1 MRKIIPGLLILSAG
15 LIFASCS
22 TSSEPSPVSEQISS
36 DPPIITQTPIPT
48 IEEIKVPTDT
58 LEPTP
63 SPEPPT
69 ATPLPDAICN
79 GPDKAMTILVVG
91 TDNRWRSYL
100 YGMADSIM
108 IMRVDYI
115 TGEVA
120 LMGIPRGLWVEIP
133 DIEEVEDGRTHGKI
147 TQSYFFGTE
156 GMGYFSGTGF
166 GAGLLAET
174 IRHNYG
180 IVIDKYIVVN
190 MKAFS
195 DIIDAIGGIKI
206 YNSYPLYSYQKT
218 NPVLP
223 IGGYVFSGQDALMYA
238 RHRDPRN
245 SLDRIDRQAIILKAV
260 HEQIFS
266 LATIPKIPEFIGI
279 YKDNVL
285 TDLSLAEISQ
295 LACVAA
301 KTNLEEVVFTRIP
314 KDLLEIANWEGSP
327 WVEHEPGSVSKV
339 LKDFMEGIYPEQ

>member
-1 MRKIIPGLLILSAG
+1 MRKILNSLLIISIG
-15 LIFASCS
+15 FYIASCS
-22 TSSEPSPVSEQISS
+22 TINSPSPVSEDVATDLPS
-36 DPPIITQTPIPT
+36 TTATLVPT
-48 IEEIKVPTDT
+48 IEETTVPTNT

-79 GPDKAMTILVVG
+79 GPDEAMTILVVG
-91 TDNRWRSYL
+91 TDNRYRSYL

-108 IMRVDYI
+108 IMRVDFI
-115 TGEVA
+115 NREVA

-133 DIEEVEDGRTHGKI
+133 DIEEVQDGRTHGKI
-147 TQSYFFGTE
+147 TQSYFFGTQ
-156 GMGYFSGTGF
+156 GMGYYSGEGF

-174 IRHNYG
+174 IHHNYG
-180 IVIDKYIVVN
+180 IEIDKYIVVN

-218 NPVLP
+218 EPVLP
-223 IGGYVFSGQDALMYA
+223 IGGYVFSGQEALMYA
-238 RHRDPRN
+238 RHRGPRN
-245 SLDRIDRQAIILKAV
+245 SLDRIDRQAIIMKAV
-260 HEQIFS
+260 HEQVFS
-266 LATIPKIPEFIGI
+266 LSTIPKIPEFIGI
-279 YKDNVL
+279 YRDNVL
-285 TDLSLAEISQ
+285 TDLSLVEISQ

-301 KTNLEEVVFTRIP
+301 ITDLDEVIFTRIP

-327 WVEHEPGSVSKV
+327 WIEKEPGSVSQV
-339 LKDFMEGIYPEQ
+339 LTDYFEGIYPE